1 MASLRGP
8 IGVADENQKVVYI
21 IRYADGTHL
30 GERYARVGRQSALK
44 FESYEAAERRAAAI
58 AAVRTWETGLDEF
71 TIDEFVR
78 RKIKKGGRNGR
89 DNRDAVDTGE
99 EGDV

>member
-8 IGVADENQKVVYI
+8 IGVADEKQKVVYI

-30 GERYARVGRQSALK
+30 GERYSRVGRQSALK
-44 FESYEAAERRAAAI
+44 FESAEAAERRAMAI

-71 TIDEFVR
+71 TIEEYVR
-78 RKIKKGGRNGR
+78 RKTRKGKN
-89 DNRDAVDTGE
+89 GE
-99 EGDV
+99 EYI